1 MTHGRGWLYFAYT
14 PMSDVQTIPSY
25 CFHVIQNKIATLLRL
40 IHMTCMRMA
49 WLQQTVAK
57 RAIRKFIISAKMQL
71 STSCKRAFI
80 LFLTYVDYFKNYS
93 QICKFDM
100 AKFYFSIDLVIES
113 VRPTVELLNE
123 YYLISS
129 QKRTSVFGTT

>member
-40 IHMTCMRMA
+40 IHATCM
-49 WLQQTVAK
+49 WLGCSRLLQRGLFENFLFLPKCNCPRRVK
-57 RAIRKFIISAKMQL
+57 EPL
-71 STSCKRAFI
+71 I

>member
-1 MTHGRGWLYFAYT
+1 
-14 PMSDVQTIPSY
+14 
-25 CFHVIQNKIATLLRL
+25 
-40 IHMTCMRMA
+40 
-49 WLQQTVAK
+49 
-57 RAIRKFIISAKMQL
+57 
-71 STSCKRAFI
+71 
-80 LFLTYVDYFKNYS
+80 
-93 QICKFDM
+93 M